1 MDAIRRPKDFLTGLM
16 FAVIGVGVILIAREY
31 PFGTARQ
38 MGPGFFPVVLAAIL
52 LLFAAILI
60 VRAFLGERDPI
71 GDFAVGPALYVLGS
85 ALLFSLLLRPAG
97 MLVAIVV
104 MVAIASQAKRT
115 LSPGKSLL
123 VGAILAG
130 GSAILFVNLLGQNIP
145 LLGTWFG
152 S

>member
-16 FAVIGVGVILIAREY
+16 FAVIGVGV
-31 PFGTARQ
+31 
-38 MGPGFFPVVLAAIL
+38 
-52 LLFAAILI
+52 ILI